1 MTTKKPLNR
10 MFITKSKAGHY
21 KVTVWENN
29 MRKWNSAKLSGLHT
43 AQNVVASIKE
53 NGLESVAHL
62 GAK

>member
-29 MRKWNSAKLSGLHT
+29 MRKWNSEKLSSLGV
-43 AQNVVASIKE
+43 ARAVVRSIKD